1 MPNINTLQFEAV
13 KIAMKQDKT
22 GIILTLNIHPDDL
35 PTDLMRDFVGARY
48 QVVMVRLND
57 ADRPMSRD
65 AEYSRDPVRTAGIL
79 CRDKKFAYYLLSG
92 GLIFE
97 ANEAD
102 ATEWLKDAL
111 DVQSR
116 TELKENQQKAKKFWS
131 IYEEYQQWS
140 KPA

>member
-1 MPNINTLQFEAV
+1 MPIKTLQFEAV

-22 GIILTLNIHPDDL
+22 GIILTLNIHPDEL
-35 PTDLMRDFVGARY
+35 PIDLMRDFVGARY

-57 ADRPMSRD
+57 ENKPMSRD

-79 CRDKKFAYYLLSG
+79 CRDKKFAYYLLCG

-111 DVQSR
+111 DVKSR
-116 TELKENQQKAKKFWS
+116 TELKEDQQKAKKFWA
-131 IYEEYQQWS
+131 IYEEYPRWN
-140 KPA
+140 PNA

>member
-1 MPNINTLQFEAV
+1 MAVNTLQFEAV

-35 PTDLMRDFVGARY
+35 PIDLMRDFVGARY

-57 ADRPMSRD
+57 ENKPMSRD

-79 CRDKKFAYYLLSG
+79 CRDKQFALYLHG
-92 GLIFE
+92 GNLIFE

-102 ATEWLKDAL
+102 ATDWLKDAL

-116 TELKENQQKAKKFWS
+116 TELKEDQQKAKKFWA
-131 IYEEYQQWS
+131 IYEEYQRWKQNG
-140 KPA
+140 